1 MEDKSALIF
10 GNPIDQKTQKKAQK
24 NKEKYIKKFGD
35 DSAKVY
41 HLKPAPIPSLAPL
54 GVQNLVLSE
63 EEMKAIVAKFS
74 TLVSDNGTLESVN
87 EWGKRRLAY
96 PINYIPEGYYVLV
109 SYKSEP
115 SFPREFERVLG
126 ITDGIIRSMTTKKI
140 EGAPAPAVA
149 APIEVAEE
157 AVEREAKAEEAP
169 AKAEEPAE
177 ETPAAA
183 EEAPAAETAEPTASE
198 E

>member
-1 MEDKSALIF
+1 MEKKLISYETLYVIS
-10 GNPIDQKTQKKAQK
+10 GN
-24 NKEKYIKKFGD
+24 
-35 DSAKVY
+35 
-41 HLKPAPIPSLAPL
+41 
-54 GVQNLVLSE
+54 LSE

-140 EGAPAPAVA
+140 EGAPASAVPAPA
-149 APIEVAEE
+149 IVAEE
-157 AVEREAKAEEAP
+157 AVEAEVKAEEVPAKEETPAVEAAPVKEEAP
-169 AKAEEPAE
+169 AEETAPAE
-177 ETPAAA
+177 EA
-183 EEAPAAETAEPTASE
+183 APAAEAPAEAAAE
-198 E
+198 